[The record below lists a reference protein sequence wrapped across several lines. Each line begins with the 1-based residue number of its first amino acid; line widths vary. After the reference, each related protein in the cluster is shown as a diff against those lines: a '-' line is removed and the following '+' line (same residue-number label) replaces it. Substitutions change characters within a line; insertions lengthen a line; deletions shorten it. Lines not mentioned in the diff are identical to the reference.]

1 MERTHDAAIKIEP
14 RAPQRALLVATFRGA
29 EAWWL
34 FCGLVLAIK
43 LLLLWLDPTP
53 QLYGRLGEP
62 YLDGPD

>member
-14 RAPQRALLVATFRGA
+14 RAPRRALLVATFRGA

-53 QLYGRLGEP
+53 QLYG
-62 YLDGPD
+62 